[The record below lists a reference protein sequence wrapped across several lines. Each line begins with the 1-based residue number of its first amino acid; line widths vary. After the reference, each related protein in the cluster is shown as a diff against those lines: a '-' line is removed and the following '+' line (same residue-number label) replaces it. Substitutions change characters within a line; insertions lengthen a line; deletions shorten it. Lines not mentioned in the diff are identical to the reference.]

1 MARKKIQKN
10 KKLTS
15 IRQSAVERKQKKQRH
30 LSERK
35 KIGSRLAIRDVDK
48 TRTVIRH
55 KSKKTA
61 LPRGI
66 SNKKSRVPV
75 QPRNPNELTV
85 HHLIPRSRGG
95 TSDSWNKKKIPNKIH
110 EAWHRLFINRKPRE
124 VVTVLRALEEKMGLG
139 GGKEFFICV
148 NREVNEAAWRLIF
161 KNAEIQ
167 EVIRIIKSDWS
178 PHPPAGP
185 TEPTTPK
192 DNIDN
197 PTFEDA
203 KNGQIAGGATGG
215 ALEQED

>member
-1 MARKKIQKN
+1 MARKKIQKS
-10 KKLTS
+10 KKLIS
-15 IRQSAVERKQKKQRH
+15 IRQSAVKRRRRKQLRLFEKR
-30 LSERK
+30 
-35 KIGSRLAIRDVDK
+35 IGSRLTVKNVDK
-48 TRTVIRH
+48 IKTVIGH

-61 LPRGI
+61 IPTGTKD
-66 SNKKSRVPV
+66 KKSRVPV

-95 TSDSWNKKKIPNKIH
+95 TSESWNKKKILHKIH
-110 EAWHRLFINRKPRE
+110 DAWHRLFINRKPRE
-124 VVTVLRALEEKMGLG
+124 IIAVLRALEEKIGLG

-148 NREVNEAAWRLIF
+148 NREPNEAAWRLIF
-161 KNAEIQ
+161 KNADIQ

-185 TEPTTPK
+185 TGPTTPK

-197 PTFEDA
+197 LVIEEA
-203 KNGQIAGGATGG
+203 KNGQIVAGATGG